1 MSKLSWQ
8 ESLRANLQNQLKTN
22 SAPRVAVLGIGH
34 ELRGDDAVGLWLAAR
49 LKSLAAG
56 CDRLL
61 AVEAGPAPENFTGTL
76 RKFKPDLVV
85 LADAAFMDA
94 DAGAIGWLSWQ
105 DASGFSASTHTLPLH
120 LLATY
125 LTAELDC
132 EVALI
137 GIQPAQ
143 LTIGAALTPEVQQAA
158 EEISKVFIEAMS
170 LSLSDLL
177 V

>member
-1 MSKLSWQ
+1 
-8 ESLRANLQNQLKTN
+8 
-22 SAPRVAVLGIGH
+22 VAVLGIGH
-34 ELRGDDAVGLWLAAR
+34 ELRGDDDVGLWLAAR

-56 CDRLL
+56 CERLL

-76 RKFKPDLVV
+76 RRFKPDLVV
-85 LADAAFMDA
+85 LVDAAFMDA

-125 LTAELDC
+125 LTAELGC

-143 LTIGAALTPEVQQAA
+143 LTVGAALTPVVQQAA
-158 EEISKVFIEAMS
+158 EEISKVFIEALN
-170 LSLSDLL
+170 LSLCELC